1 MTKLPAIA
9 LALTIAVCGASVAL
23 AKGSGGSHHH
33 AQDITV
39 TKQTNTASPKMMQST
54 QGVRH
59 TRPGRQK
66 SGKLN

>member
-1 MTKLPAIA
+1 MTKLLVTT
-9 LALTIAVCGASVAL
+9 LALVFALGGAPVVL
-23 AKGSGGSHHH
+23 AKGGGGSHHH

-66 SGKLN
+66 PGKF